1 MSIWLVS
8 IPFISAF
15 IGWFTNWLAIKML
28 FHPKQQIKILWISF
42 QGILPKRQQ
51 QFGEKLAKLVSSEFL
66 SFGDIEQ
73 KISSPE
79 NLQKILPVVD
89 QHIDE
94 FLRVKLGKTFPMIS
108 MFIGEKT
115 IGSLKAAF
123 MAELEELFPILMQQ
137 YAAELK
143 KDFDLEHIVTQKLKE
158 FSSDKLESVLHQSMA
173 KELRLLGLL
182 GAGLGFIIGVLHVII
197 ILLLAS

>member
-1 MSIWLVS
+1 M
-8 IPFISAF
+8 
-15 IGWFTNWLAIKML
+15 
-28 FHPKQQIKILWISF
+28 SF

-51 QFGEKLAKLVSSEFL
+51 QFGEKLGKLVSKEFL

-79 NLQKILPVVD
+79 NFQKILPVID

-115 IGSLKAAF
+115 IGSLKSAF
-123 MAELEELFPILMQQ
+123 MAELEELFPILMQR

-143 KDFDLEHIVTQKLKE
+143 KDLDLEHIVSQKLKE
-158 FSSDKLESVLHQSMA
+158 FSSDKLELVLHQAMS
-173 KELRLLGLL
+173 KELRLVGIL
-182 GAGLGFIIGVLHVII
+182 GAVLGFVIGILQVSI
-197 ILLLAS
+197 ILLTS

>member
-15 IGWFTNWLAIKML
+15 IGWFTNWLAIKMI
-28 FHPKQQIKILWISF
+28 FHPKHPKKILWMSF

-51 QFGEKLAKLVSSEFL
+51 QFGEKLGKLVSKEFL

-79 NLQKILPVVD
+79 NFQKILPVID

-115 IGSLKAAF
+115 IGSLKSAF
-123 MAELEELFPILMQQ
+123 MAELEELFPILMQR

-143 KDFDLEHIVTQKLKE
+143 KDLDLEHIVSQKLKE
-158 FSSDKLESVLHQSMA
+158 FSSGRLELVLHQVMS
-173 KELRLLGLL
+173 KELRLVGIL
-182 GAGLGFIIGVLHVII
+182 GAVLGFVIGILQVSI
-197 ILLLAS
+197 ILLTN

>member
-28 FHPKQQIKILWISF
+28 FHPKQPIKVLWISF
-42 QGILPKRQQ
+42 QGIIPKRHQ
-51 QFGEKLAKLVSSEFL
+51 QFSEKLGKLVSNEFL

-123 MAELEELFPILMQQ
+123 MAELEELFPIIMQK
-137 YAAELK
+137 YAAELR
-143 KDFDLEHIVTQKLKE
+143 KDLDLEHIVTQKLKD
-158 FSSDKLESVLHQSMA
+158 FSSEKLESVLHQSMA
-173 KELRLLGLL
+173 NELRLLGLL
-182 GAGLGFIIGVLHVII
+182 GAGLGFIIGVLQVII

>member
-15 IGWFTNWLAIKML
+15 IGWFTNWLAIKMI
-28 FHPKQQIKILWISF
+28 FHPKRPIKILWINI
-42 QGILPKRQQ
+42 QGILPKHRQQ
-51 QFGEKLAKLVSSEFL
+51 LAEKAGKLVSTEFL
-66 SFGDIEQ
+66 SFNDIEQ

-79 NLQKILPVVD
+79 SLQKILPVVD

-94 FLRVKLGKTFPMIS
+94 FLRVKLGKSFPMIS

-137 YAAELK
+137 YAAQLK
-143 KDFDLEHIVTQKLKE
+143 KDIDLEQIVTGKLKE
-158 FSSDKLESVLHQSMA
+158 FSTEKLETVLHRAMS
-173 KELRLLGLL
+173 KELRL
-182 GAGLGFIIGVLHVII
+182 AGLFGAVLGFVIGLMQLFII
-197 ILLLAS
+197 ILASS

>member
-15 IGWFTNWLAIKML
+15 IGWFTNWLAIKMI
-28 FHPKQQIKILWISF
+28 FHPKQPIKILWLNI

-51 QFGEKLAKLVSSEFL
+51 QLAERVGKLVSTEFL
-66 SFGDIEQ
+66 SFNEIEQ

-79 NLQKILPVVD
+79 SLQKILPVVD

-123 MAELEELFPILMQQ
+123 MTELEELFPILMQQ
-137 YAAELK
+137 YAAQLK
-143 KDFDLEHIVTQKLKE
+143 KDLDLEQIVTGKLKA
-158 FSSDKLESVLHQSMA
+158 FSSKKLESVLYQSLSR
-173 KELRLLGLL
+173 ELKFAGIF
-182 GAGLGFIIGVLHVII
+182 GAVLGFTIGMLQVFII
-197 ILLLAS
+197 IIAS